1 MRNFLTRRA
10 EYWARRSGLVLSSV
24 GYYETLASIG
34 GDGTA
39 LTAAARASL
48 LQGAGGKQG
57 LYTLTA
63 NKLRVNDV
71 LHLHASG
78 RISCVVT
85 TPGTA
90 RFDLS
95 AGVGGTAFFDT
106 LAMPLNIVAK
116 TNVSWYLNVFGTVRA
131 IGNAG
136 NIFWQGVWLS
146 EASINTAVPAT
157 GPGPGGQSVPYNT
170 APAVGA
176 NWDMTVANIL
186 DFNFTQTVTTG
197 SAQLHQY
204 TLALMTSTGF

>member
-1 MRNFLTRRA
+1 MSLG
-10 EYWARRSGLVLSSV
+10 YW
-24 GYYETLASIG
+24 ETLASTS

-57 LYTLTA
+57 LYTLSP
-63 NKLRVNDV
+63 NKLRVGDV
-71 LHLHASG
+71 MHIRASG

-95 AGVGGTAFFDT
+95 FGVGGTAVMDT
-106 LAMPLNIVAK
+106 LAINLNIVAK
-116 TNVSWYLNVFGTVRA
+116 TNVPWILDMEGIVRV

-136 NIFWQGVWLS
+136 NMFWQGFWLS
-146 EASINTAVPAT
+146 EAAKNVAVPTT
-157 GPGPGGQSVPYNT
+157 GPGPGGGTLPWNT
-170 APAVGA
+170 APVAGSNV
-176 NWDMTVANIL
+176 DMTVVNIL

-197 SAQLHQY
+197 SVTLHNY
-204 TLALMTSTGF
+204 ALSLKTSTGF